1 MNYYDP
7 TDRTILKEGMVIAV
21 EPFVSSKATIVT
33 DGKDDWAFETKD
45 GSYVAQKEHT
55 IMVTSEGPKLL
66 TKIED

>member
-1 MNYYDP
+1 
-7 TDRTILKEGMVIAV
+7 MVIAV

-66 TKIED
+66 TKVED

>member
-7 TDRTILKEGMVIAV
+7 TDRTILKKVWLSRRTLH
-21 EPFVSSKATIVT
+21 FVKATLVT
-33 DGKDDWAFETKD
+33 DGKNDWAFETKD

-55 IMVTSEGPKLL
+55 IMVTKDGPKLL